1 MTHNELLYNSLYS
14 PCNTVTDL
22 AVYAIFLPYNGWRIV
37 LPRHPVTLSHFWEYE
52 GRR

>member
-22 AVYAIFLPYNGWRIV
+22 AVSAT
-37 LPRHPVTLSHFWEYE
+37 VTLLALRNAEHKNNIM
-52 GRR
+52 GGV